1 MEIDINNFIK
11 ENKKYLFMVKKDS
24 LVKILIMLIGLL
36 AAVVLTIV
44 VPCSAVE
51 KFVIVVIEI
60 ILFVLFIYNFLCYKF
75 IYSEK
80 VKLNIIAKLIK
91 SSIKNSNYFMEKMI
105 NQEKYYNS
113 GLFKRES
120 ETLYSGNDY
129 IEYKNDFM
137 HVVTSDL
144 NVVYYTGS
152 GKKRKMH
159 TQFSGRIFENNFLDK
174 LSGENFEI
182 NYEFSYSSLGLLG
195 NVIMF
200 ILIGFFMSIILSVFM
215 KNYNGVLFGM
225 FISGIITLL
234 NALSC
239 WKSDKEKKNK
249 DLSFSEEIYKNC
261 TITGCEKEAKK
272 YIEVIL
278 KEIFIKKQKDNF
290 ELKLS
295 KRNNRIYLAITL
307 KEDIY
312 EIGFFKNL
320 EKSIKMDFRDF
331 SEIIE
336 INNEICKKVYEI
348 NNIQNL
354 GDKNV

>member
-1 MEIDINNFIK
+1 
-11 ENKKYLFMVKKDS
+11 
-24 LVKILIMLIGLL
+24 
-36 AAVVLTIV
+36 
-44 VPCSAVE
+44 
-51 KFVIVVIEI
+51 
-60 ILFVLFIYNFLCYKF
+60 
-75 IYSEK
+75 
-80 VKLNIIAKLIK
+80 
-91 SSIKNSNYFMEKMI
+91 
-105 NQEKYYNS
+105 
-113 GLFKRES
+113 
-120 ETLYSGNDY
+120 
-129 IEYKNDFM
+129 
-137 HVVTSDL
+137 
-144 NVVYYTGS
+144 
-152 GKKRKMH
+152 
-159 TQFSGRIFENNFLDK
+159 
-174 LSGENFEI
+174 
-182 NYEFSYSSLGLLG
+182 
-195 NVIMF
+195 
-200 ILIGFFMSIILSVFM
+200 
-215 KNYNGVLFGM
+215 M

-331 SEIIE
+331 NEIIE